1 MERKRENTHIPLILN
16 LKSIKWNMFQKSLL
30 CSSELRLDLHHEY
43 LLCYVVESVSNYVT
57 AQRRTAE
64 EFKHSKLDRFRP
76 ALLIHNHT
84 QLNANRARDTRPS
97 SPAQEIDWRDKRTDK
112 VCLRPRVCFA
122 GTNADF
128 LEQGRSVTKKETR
141 RQCCGLKWERKR
153 EWDKERRRW
162 FGEGTEM

>member
-1 MERKRENTHIPLILN
+1 MERKRVNTHISLILN
-16 LKSIKWNMFQKSLL
+16 LKSIKWNMYQKSLL
-30 CSSELRLDLHHEY
+30 CNSELRLDLHREY

-84 QLNANRARDTRPS
+84 QLKANRARDTKPS
-97 SPAQEIDWRDKRTDK
+97 SPAQEIDWRDKWTDK
-112 VCLRPRVCFA
+112 VCLRARVCFA

-128 LEQGRSVTKKETR
+128 LEQGRRVTKKETR
-141 RQCCGLKWERKR
+141 RQYCGLKWGRKR
-153 EWDKERRRW
+153 ERVR
-162 FGEGTEM
+162 